1 MELIL
6 GFSLVINLLFAGMF
20 LLGHRLN
27 KRKEQEVEKEI
38 ERAVE
43 KFSKQYYDLF
53 KDWMTHA

>member
-6 GFSLVINLLFAGMF
+6 GFSLAINLLFAGMF

-27 KRKEQEVEKEI
+27 KRKEQEVDNEI

-43 KFSKQYYDLF
+43 KFSKHEF
-53 KDWMTHA
+53 IST